1 MLGLLVYM
9 LFELHLQLQ
18 VSLLK
23 GLDRSVFQKH
33 MVLHLLDLL
42 LQDSLLIL
50 QVFTL
55 LQEVLIEKDGFLKL
69 FFKTLNPFAHLEGLL

>member
-1 MLGLLVYM
+1 M
-9 LFELHLQLQ
+9 
-18 VSLLK
+18 SLLK

-33 MVLHLLDLL
+33 MVLHLLDLIL
-42 LQDSLLIL
+42 PDCLLIL

-55 LQEVLIEKDGFLKL
+55 LQEVLIEKDGLLKL